1 MPDTIAYF
9 QNSLIQ
15 YGEYN
20 DRIYLIKLAKEDFP
34 NIIKNLNDRAL
45 DKGYSKI
52 FAKIPAY
59 AKEKFEENGFMAEAF
74 IPRFINGHDDVYF
87 MGKYFS
93 PARKISNNSQEIN
106 QILKTAKSSPRKK
119 KTADLPSPF
128 KFKVCE
134 LSDAF
139 KIGELYKK
147 IFDTYPFPIY
157 DPKYILKTMQENV
170 IYFSIWKKD
179 TIIALASSEMDIASK
194 NVEMTDFA
202 TLAPYRGKALS
213 QYLLKQMENEMSKR
227 EIKTAYT
234 IARALSV
241 GINITFAKMGY
252 TYGGTLKNNT
262 NICGRLESMNVWYKF
277 L

>member
-45 DKGYSKI
+45 DQGYSKI

-59 AKEKFEENGFMAEAF
+59 AKEKFEEDGFIAEAF
-74 IPRFINGHDDVYF
+74 IPRFMNGHDAVYF

-93 PARKISNNSQEIN
+93 PARKISNDSQKIS
-106 QILKTAKSSPRKK
+106 QILKAAKSSPRKK
-119 KTADLPSPF
+119 KTAPLPSSFTF
-128 KFKVCE
+128 KICD

-139 KIGELYKK
+139 KIGEMYKK
-147 IFDTYPFPIY
+147 IFQTYPFPIY
-157 DPKYILKTMQENV
+157 DQTYILKTMQENV
-170 IYFSIWKKD
+170 IYFSICKKD
-179 TIIALASSEMDIASK
+179 IIIALASSEMDIASK

-202 TLAPYRGKALS
+202 TSPEYRGKGLS
-213 QYLLKQMENEMSKR
+213 QYLLQQMENEMSKKG
-227 EIKTAYT
+227 IKTAYT

-241 GINITFAKMGY
+241 GINMTFAKMGY

-262 NICGRLESMNVWYKF
+262 NICGKLESMNVWYKF

>member
-1 MPDTIAYF
+1 MPDSVSYF

-15 YGEYN
+15 YGKYN
-20 DRIYLIKLAKEDFP
+20 DQIYLIKLAKKDYP
-34 NIIKNLNDRAL
+34 QILKNLNKRVL

-52 FAKIPAY
+52 FAKVPSY
-59 AKEKFEENGFMAEAF
+59 ARAKFEEDGFMAEAF

-93 PARKISNNSQEIN
+93 PTRKINNYSQKIR
-106 QILKTAKSSPRKK
+106 QILEIAKSSPRKK
-119 KTADLPSPF
+119 KTAPLPSSFTF
-128 KFKVCE
+128 KICD
-134 LSDAF
+134 LSDAY
-139 KIGELYKK
+139 KTGEMYKK
-147 IFDTYPFPIY
+147 IFQTYPFPIY
-157 DPKYILKTMQENV
+157 DPKYIVKTMQRNV

-179 TIIALASSEMDIASK
+179 TIIALASSEMDIALK

-202 TLAPYRGKALS
+202 TLPGYRGKGFSL
-213 QYLLKQMENEMSKR
+213 YLLQQMENEMAKKG
-227 EIKTAYT
+227 IKTSYT
-234 IARALSV
+234 IARALSP
-241 GINITFAKMGY
+241 GINKTFAKMGY

>member
-1 MPDTIAYF
+1 MPDSIACF

-15 YGEYN
+15 YGNYN
-20 DRIYLIKLAKEDFP
+20 DRIYLIKLAKKDFP
-34 NIIKNLNDRAL
+34 DIIKNLNDRVL

-59 AKEKFEENGFMAEAF
+59 AKEKFEEDGFIAEAF

-93 PARKISNNSQEIN
+93 SARKISNNSQKIN
-106 QILKTAKSSPRKK
+106 RILKIAESSPRKK
-119 KTADLPSPF
+119 KTAPLPSPF
-128 KFKVCE
+128 NFKICG

-139 KIGELYKK
+139 KIGEMYKK
-147 IFDTYPFPIY
+147 IFKTYPFPIY
-157 DPKYILKTMQENV
+157 DPKYILKTMQRNI
-170 IYFSIWKKD
+170 IYFSIRKKD
-179 TIIALASSEMDIASK
+179 AIIALASSEMDIASK

-202 TLAPYRGKALS
+202 TLPEYRGNGFSL
-213 QYLLKQMENEMSKR
+213 YLLKQMENEMSKMK
-227 EIKTAYT
+227 IKTAYT

-241 GINITFAKMGY
+241 GINKTFAKMGY

-262 NICGRLESMNVWYKF
+262 NICGRLESMNIWYKF